1 MKNLC
6 LLFLFI
12 LFSNSTLQAQEN
24 VQFGAKGGVNFY
36 NMTKYATMYPTDNNI
51 HTGFHIGLLAEIF
64 VANKFSM
71 QPEVL
76 YSNQGTK
83 ARFERDT
90 PPYGFEYAEWKF
102 DYIQVPLLAKFYL
115 IPALSIE
122 VGPSINFLIKEEVSG
137 MKTDWGSSFELGGA
151 IGASYKIRDRFF
163 GSARFI
169 YGFTDAMK
177 KEYELGVNNYGMQLG
192 LGFML

>member
-12 LFSNSTLQAQEN
+12 LFSNPTLKAQEYL
-24 VQFGAKGGVNFY
+24 QFGAKGGGNFY
-36 NMTKYATMYPTDNNI
+36 NMSAKNSTGNKMQ
-51 HTGFHIGLLAEIF
+51 TGFHIGLLLEIF
-64 VANKFSM
+64 VANKFSI

-76 YSNQGTK
+76 YSNKGTK
-83 ARFERDT
+83 EGFELDT
-90 PPYGFEYAEWKF
+90 PPYGYPEWKF
-102 DYIQVPLLAKFYL
+102 DYIQVPLLARFFL

-122 VGPSINFLIKEEVSG
+122 AGPSINFLIKEEING
-137 MKTDWGSSFELGGA
+137 IKTDLGSSFELGGA
-151 IGASYKIRDRFF
+151 IGASYKISDSSF

-169 YGFTDAMK
+169 YGFTDALK
-177 KEYELGVNNYGMQLG
+177 KEYEAVVNNYGMQLG